1 MTKHA
6 VLISIAFVAL
16 SAGPVLAAD
25 LLLKAPALEAP
36 APIPGWGGFYVGGN
50 VGYSRAKDDLTV
62 SDFTLSGVSVA
73 GATFAGLKPS
83 GAIAGAQAGYNWQ
96 SSYWVYGL
104 ETDFQWSGEKDRISS
119 TGPAT
124 FTPGTTPATCFGD
137 NTTSCTLTGATGT
150 GSLAANIDWFGTFR
164 GRIGI
169 ATDYFFWYAAGG
181 LAYGQVK
188 YSGAASFTGGIF
200 KDTGAGA
207 KCTGGCPAS
216 GSAAFADSPMGL
228 GWTLGAGVEG
238 VIPFWGNWTWRAE
251 YLFVDLGRIS
261 PTTVYNSSVSIGPP
275 LSHTQTLSPTLT
287 HTAVV
292 MDQVLRFGVNY
303 RFGGEAPIV
312 TKD

>member
-1 MTKHA
+1 M
-6 VLISIAFVAL
+6 SIAFVAL
-16 SAGPVLAAD
+16 SAGPALAAD
-25 LLLKAPALEAP
+25 LQLKAPALEAP

-50 VGYSRAKDDLTV
+50 VGYSRAKDDLTA
-62 SDFTLSGVSVA
+62 SDFTVNGVSIPA
-73 GATFAGLKPS
+73 ANFAGLKPN

-96 SSYWVYGL
+96 SAYWVYGL
-104 ETDFQWSGEKDRISS
+104 EADLQWSGEKDSITDTGDNVTS
-119 TGPAT
+119 TS
-124 FTPGTTPATCFGD
+124 CFGD
-137 NTTSCTLTGATGT
+137 ASLKNCSLSGTGAAT
-150 GSLAANIDWFGTFR
+150 LASKIDWFGTLR

-188 YSGAASFTGGIF
+188 YSGAASFNGKLT
-200 KDTGAGA
+200 DTVT
-207 KCTGGCPAS
+207 CTTPCATV
-216 GSAAFADSPMGL
+216 GSAAFADSTITV

-238 VIPFWGNWTWRAE
+238 IIPFGANWTWRAE

-261 PTTVYNSSVSIGPP
+261 PTTAYNSSVSILP

>member
-6 VLISIAFVAL
+6 VLMSIAFVAL
-16 SAGPVLAAD
+16 NANPVLAAD

-36 APIPGWGGFYVGGN
+36 APILGWGGFYVGGN
-50 VGYSRAKDDLTV
+50 IGYSRAKDDLTV
-62 SDFTLSGVSVA
+62 PEFTVNGVSIP
-73 GATFAGLKPS
+73 GASFAGLKPK
-83 GAIAGAQAGYNWQ
+83 GAIGGVQAGYNWQ
-96 SSYWVYGL
+96 SAYWVYGL
-104 ETDFQWSGEKDRISS
+104 EADLQWSGEKEGITDTGNKVSS
-119 TGPAT
+119 TS
-124 FTPGTTPATCFGD
+124 CFGD
-137 NTTSCTLTGATGT
+137 ASLKSCSLSGTGAAT
-150 GSLAANIDWFGTFR
+150 LASKIDWFGTLR

-169 ATDYFFWYAAGG
+169 ATDWFFWYAAGG

-188 YSGAASFTGGIF
+188 YSGAASFNGKLT
-200 KDTGAGA
+200 DTVT
-207 KCTGGCPAS
+207 CTTPCATV
-216 GSAAFADSPMGL
+216 GSAAFADSTITV

-238 VIPFWGNWTWRAE
+238 IIPFGANWTWRAE

-261 PTTVYNSSVSIGPP
+261 PTTAYNSSVSILP

-303 RFGGEAPIV
+303 RFGGEAPLV